1 MNLIFTQIYIEKFLT
16 YTDFDII
23 EYYYLD
29 KWIILVYI
37 ISTHA
42 AWVLII
48 SEVNYYVKNRQ

>member
-29 KWIILVYI
+29 K
-37 ISTHA
+37 
-42 AWVLII
+42 
-48 SEVNYYVKNRQ
+48 